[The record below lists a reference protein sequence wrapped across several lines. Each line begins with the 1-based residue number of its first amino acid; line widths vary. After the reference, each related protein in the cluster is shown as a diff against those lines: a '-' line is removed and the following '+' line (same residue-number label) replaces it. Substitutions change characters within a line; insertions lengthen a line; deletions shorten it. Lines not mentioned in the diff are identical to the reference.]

1 MCLVGGFYSVTAAE
15 IVSLIPMNH
24 FPLTTERITL
34 RPITIAD
41 LDVIHNLHS
50 LPETDAYNALG
61 IPENIGV
68 TKAIITPWTADNQQE
83 NITNHTLA
91 MVRSE
96 DQKFIGLYG
105 LKIGSPKYQ
114 RAEIW
119 YKIHRDYWNNGY
131 ATEAT
136 QCILD
141 FCFDTLHL
149 HRVAAGCAVE
159 NIGSYKVLEKV
170 GMTREG
176 RCRQILPLSTGWAD
190 NYKYAILESDPRNR

>member
-1 MCLVGGFYSVTAAE
+1 MWLVVGFYSVTAAE

-61 IPENIGV
+61 IPENIAI
-68 TKAIITPWTADNQQE
+68 TKAIITPWIAENQQE

-91 MVRSE
+91 IVRTE
-96 DQKFIGLYG
+96 DHKFIGLYG

-141 FCFDTLHL
+141 FCFDSQHL

-190 NYKYAILESDPRNR
+190 NYEYAILENDPRKR